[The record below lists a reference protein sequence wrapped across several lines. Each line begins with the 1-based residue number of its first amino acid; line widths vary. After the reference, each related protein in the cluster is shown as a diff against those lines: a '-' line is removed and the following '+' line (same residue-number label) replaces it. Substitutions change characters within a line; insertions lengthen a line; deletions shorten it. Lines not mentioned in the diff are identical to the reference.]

1 MKTIVQLVS
10 ELKDY
15 FLNKDTEAKQA
26 VEANIAPV
34 EINALSSSSAYAV
47 GAQLILND
55 VLYDVTSSISV
66 GDAITVGTNVIP
78 ASKLSA
84 NIKSKQDQIEVSTMP
99 TASASNVGKVYIYI
113 GATTSSFTSGH
124 SYQSTLESGS
134 YVWKDVSGGSPSAE
148 DVSYDGTSSDLEA
161 TNVQGAIDELQDK
174 KQDQIEVSTM
184 PTASASN
191 VGKVYIYIGATT
203 SSFTSGH
210 SYQSTLESGS
220 YVWKDVSGGSPSAED
235 VSYDGTSSDLE
246 ATNVQG
252 AIDELHNNIGSVV
265 SAELQAS
272 ITTVSF
278 NVPTTGNHLIDFWI
292 SDGSAFTQIDTS
304 TSGRVTLT
312 FNASAIDRTVSMRIA
327 NI

>member
-161 TNVQGAIDELQDK
+161 TNVQGAIDEL
-174 KQDQIEVSTM
+174 
-184 PTASASN
+184 
-191 VGKVYIYIGATT
+191 
-203 SSFTSGH
+203 
-210 SYQSTLESGS
+210 
-220 YVWKDVSGGSPSAED
+220 
-235 VSYDGTSSDLE
+235 
-246 ATNVQG
+246 
-252 AIDELHNNIGSVV
+252 HNNIGSVV

-292 SDGSAFTQIDTS
+292 SDGSAYTQIDTS